1 MLWVSTL
8 STLLNEKKCQLCFH
22 VMKLSFQSIPHC
34 CSNTRDMTE
43 NLCMIL
49 KNVSDEYRTKRI
61 LLNDSPAIIKCK
73 QMVQLK
79 LLKICTVN
87 ETKT

>member
-1 MLWVSTL
+1 M
-8 STLLNEKKCQLCFH
+8 N
-22 VMKLSFQSIPHC
+22 IG
-34 CSNTRDMTE
+34 
-43 NLCMIL
+43 
-49 KNVSDEYRTKRI
+49 TKRI